1 MASKES
7 RDIRKALSSEGWTFV
22 QTRNGHWKGTHLKA
36 SRFIIVSGSPS
47 DHRTKMN
54 TLAEAKRALREAA

>member
-7 RDIRKALSSEGWTFV
+7 RDIRKQLASDGWTFV
-22 QTRNGHWKGTHLKA
+22 QTRNGHWKGTHPKA
-36 SRFIIVSGSPS
+36 ARFIIVSGSPG

-54 TLAEAKRALREAA
+54 TLAEAKRALRDAA